1 MSTGMKDRPIMQR
14 GMLILAGVWLC
25 ILMSAATYGTL
36 LSTGGQPGHI
46 TAKNAFIAPLIG
58 PWSHTLPPNARSVG
72 AWPAHEVLA
81 AVVMTVLMVLSVTLS
96 CLSHIRIVTVLSRVL
111 SAPFLLF
118 WVIQG
123 LLKVIL
129 EIR

>member
-1 MSTGMKDRPIMQR
+1 MQR
-14 GMLILAGVWLC
+14 GVLILIGIWLC
-25 ILMSAATYGTL
+25 ILVSAATYGAF

-46 TAKNAFIAPLIG
+46 TATNAFIAPLIG

-72 AWPAHEVLA
+72 AWPAREVLT
-81 AVVMTVLMVLSVTLS
+81 AVVMTALLVLCVAFS
-96 CLSHIRIVTVLSRVL
+96 CLNHVRVVTVLSRVL
-111 SAPFLLF
+111 SVPFFLV

-129 EIR
+129 ELR